1 VVQPRS
7 PSRCGR
13 EIPTFGVPLAY
24 DRADAESSPRSEPVR
39 VRPWSLGARPR
50 AEGGAVSPQAL
61 VRRLRARPDQI
72 RVIRGEIRDY
82 AREHGAADPDAV
94 ALAVSEAVTNAV
106 VHAYVDAPEP
116 GEIEVV
122 AQRVGDDCLEILVCD
137 EGRGMLPRPD
147 SPGVGLGLPLVATLA
162 ESFEVQARTGGGT
175 QVRMAFAAA

>member
-1 VVQPRS
+1 
-7 PSRCGR
+7 
-13 EIPTFGVPLAY
+13 
-24 DRADAESSPRSEPVR
+24 
-39 VRPWSLGARPR
+39 
-50 AEGGAVSPQAL
+50 VSPQAL
-61 VRRLRARPDQI
+61 VRRLRAQPDQI
-72 RVIRGEIRDY
+72 RVIRAEVKAF

-122 AQRVGDDCLEILVCD
+122 AQRTGEDRLEIFVCD
-137 EGRGMLPRPD
+137 DGRGMLPRPD